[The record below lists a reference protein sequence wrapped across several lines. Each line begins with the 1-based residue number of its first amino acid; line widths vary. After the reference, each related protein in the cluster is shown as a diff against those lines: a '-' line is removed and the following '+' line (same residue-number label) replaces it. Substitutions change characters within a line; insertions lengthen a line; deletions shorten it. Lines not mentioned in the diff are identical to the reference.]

1 VTLLFLNPTGQI
13 GGAEAALLEIL
24 AGLREQQPAWRL
36 MLIVASNGPLVAR
49 ARALGVDVTVLPFP
63 AAFARLGEWGRRE
76 GFWSRLVLA
85 AACVRAALPTR
96 AYLRRLRHIVRAL
109 APDVVHTNGLKMH
122 LLGAWARPRDGV
134 LLWHVHDYPSRRP
147 VTSRLL
153 RRYADRCGTIVT
165 NSKSVA
171 EDVRQVCGNRAT
183 VRPVLNAVDLTHF
196 SPIGPRLDL
205 DRLSGSSDPGPNVV
219 RVGLLATFARW
230 KGHRTFLNALR
241 LLPDSVAVRGYILG
255 GPVYETNASQLSLN
269 ELRAEAEQLGLG
281 PRVACTGFVED
292 PALAIRSLD
301 IVVHASTEP
310 EPFGLVIAEAM
321 ACGKAVVVSQTGG
334 AAEIMTPGV
343 DALAHAPGDAP
354 SLARRIEE
362 LVEDAALRRRIGDA
376 GRATAERSF
385 TRRRLVGEL
394 VQIYQGLA
402 SPKAQGSSVKA
413 HGSGARA

>member
-1 VTLLFLNPTGQI
+1 VH
-13 GGAEAALLEIL
+13 
-24 AGLREQQPAWRL
+24 
-36 MLIVASNGPLVAR
+36 
-49 ARALGVDVTVLPFP
+49 VTVLPFP
-63 AAFARLGEWGRRE
+63 AALARLGEWGRRE
-76 GFWSRLVLA
+76 GFWSQLVLA

-96 AYLRRLRHIVRAL
+96 AYLRQLRRVIRAH

-122 LLGAWARPRDGV
+122 LLGAWARPSGGV

-153 RRYADRCGTIVT
+153 RRYADHCRTIVT

-171 EDVRQVCGNRAT
+171 EDVRQLCGDRAA
-183 VRPVLNAVDLTHF
+183 VQPVLNAVDLTQF

-205 DRLSGSSDPGPNVV
+205 DQLSGASDAGPNVV

-241 LLPDSVAVRGYILG
+241 LLPASLAVRGYVIG

-281 PRVACTGFVED
+281 PRVAFTGFVED

-334 AAEIMTPGV
+334 AAEIITPGV
-343 DALAHAPGDAP
+343 DALAHTAGDAP
-354 SLARRIEE
+354 GLARRIEE
-362 LVEDAALRRRIGDA
+362 LADDAALRRRIGDA

-394 VQIYQGLA
+394 VQIYQGLS
-402 SPKAQGSSVKA
+402 SPKAQGARVKA
-413 HGSGARA
+413 QGSGVRA

>member
-1 VTLLFLNPTGQI
+1 VTLLFLNPTGLI

-24 AGLREQQPAWRL
+24 AGLREQQRGWRL
-36 MLIVASNGPLVAR
+36 MLIVASNGPLVDR
-49 ARALGVDVTVLPFP
+49 ARALGVDVSVLPFP
-63 AAFARLGEWGRRE
+63 AALARLGEWGRRE
-76 GFWSRLVLA
+76 GLWSRLVLA
-85 AACVRAALPTR
+85 AECIRAALPTR
-96 AYLRRLRHIVRAL
+96 AYLRRLRHVIRGL

-122 LLGAWARPRDGV
+122 VLAAWAKGKDGV
-134 LLWHVHDYPSRRP
+134 LLWHVHDYASRRP

-153 RRYADRCGTIVT
+153 HRYAGQCGMIVT

-171 EDVRQVCGNRAT
+171 EDLRQVCGDRAT

-205 DRLSGSSDPGPNVV
+205 DELSGASDAGPNVI

-230 KGHRTFLNALR
+230 KGHRIFLNALH
-241 LLPDSVAVRGYILG
+241 LLPGSLAVRGYVLG
-255 GPVYETNASQLSLN
+255 GPVYETNASQLSVN

-281 PRVACTGFVED
+281 SRVAFTGFVED

-321 ACGKAVVVSQTGG
+321 ACGKAVVVSQSGG
-334 AAEIMTPGV
+334 AAEIITPEV
-343 DALAHAPGDAP
+343 DALAHTPGDAAG
-354 SLARRIEE
+354 LAHRIQE
-362 LVEDAALRRRIGDA
+362 LAEDAALRRRIGDA

-394 VQIYQGLA
+394 VQIYQGLS
-402 SPKAQGSSVKA
+402 SPKAQGSSVKVQ
-413 HGSGARA
+413 GSGARA